1 MTMKWKIIIA
11 VAAVAAVTASFT
23 LRKPDDGPRGQ
34 VATLEI
40 GD

>member
-1 MTMKWKIIIA
+1 MKWKIIIA
-11 VAAVAAVTASFT
+11 VAIVAATTATFT